1 MIILSANNITKAYG
15 VDVILSGISFHI
27 NQGDR
32 VGVIGA
38 NGAGKTT
45 LLNILSGDMPRDEGD
60 VFISSDTT
68 IGYLKQSDEFSSD
81 KTLYEEVSSIFVHM
95 EVLEKEMGEL
105 SVEIGEKSQNGEDV
119 EKKIQQLHLM
129 QEEYERKNGYT
140 YKSEINGILN
150 SMAFTEDFFEKKIS
164 TLSGGERTRLSLAC
178 LLLKK
183 PDLLFLDEPTNH
195 LDIGTIKWL
204 EQYLKGYKGTIVLI
218 SHDRYFLD
226 QTVNKIFE
234 LENHKMYIYE
244 GNYSTFAEKKRQRLD
259 DEMRKYDQQ
268 QKEID
273 RQEEIIRRFKQHG
286 TEKLAKRAQSR
297 EKQLAKIDVLEKPTV
312 PTGKIKIHFK
322 QNFKSGNDVLKAQDL
337 SMSFGHG
344 QNKKHLFNN
353 VDFDIKRGERICI
366 VGPNGV
372 GKTTLLK
379 IMMQTLE
386 PDGGHLKTGH
396 NVAFGY
402 YDQGQKLLNFN
413 NTVFEEMKDSYR
425 LYSDTEMRSI
435 LGRFLFRNEAV
446 FLNVA
451 SLSGGEK
458 ARLTLLKLMLSGAN
472 VIILDEPT
480 NHLDINSKEIVEDAL
495 LDFPGTVIVVSHDRY
510 FLNKVPTRIFELTQN
525 GIDSYLGSYDYYVE
539 KKQSIDSGKK
549 YLEELSKIQSSSETE
564 GERSEK
570 IVDSGLQ
577 RKINKENEAKDR
589 KKERDIKKYEE
600 EISKIEGEIGIY
612 EAEMCKESVFTNH
625 VLASEYNEKVE
636 ISKNKLEKV
645 YEEWLKLQD

>member
-1 MIILSANNITKAYG
+1 MIILSANNITKTYG
-15 VDVILSGISFHI
+15 VDVILNGISFHI

-68 IGYLKQSDEFSSD
+68 IGYLKQSDEFNSD
-81 KTLYEEVSSIFVHM
+81 KTLYEEVSSIFAHM

-297 EKQLAKIDVLEKPTV
+297 EKQLAKIDVLGKPTT

-344 QNKKHLFNN
+344 QNKKQLFNN

-386 PDGGHLKTGH
+386 PDDGHLKIGH

-402 YDQGQKLLNFN
+402 YDQGQKLLNLT

-510 FLNKVPTRIFELTQN
+510 FLNKVPTRIFELNQN

-549 YLEELSKIQSSSETE
+549 YLEELSKTQGNSEKE
-564 GERSEK
+564 GEQSEK
-570 IVDSGLQ
+570 VFDPGLQ

-600 EISKIEGEIGIY
+600 EIAKIEGEIAIY

-625 VLASEYNEKVE
+625 VLAGEYNEKVE
-636 ISKNKLEKV
+636 ISKNKLEKG
-645 YEEWLKLQD
+645 YEEWLKLQN

>member
-15 VDVILSGISFHI
+15 VEVILTGISFHI

-45 LLNILSGDMPRDEGD
+45 LLNLLSGDMPRDEGD

-68 IGYLKQSDEFSSD
+68 MGYLKQSDEFNSD
-81 KTLYEEVSSIFVHM
+81 KTLYEEVSSIFVHL
-95 EVLEKEMGEL
+95 EELEKEMGDL

-129 QEEYERKNGYT
+129 QEEYERKNGYS

-273 RQEEIIRRFKQHG
+273 RQEEMIRRFKQHG

-297 EKQLAKIDVLEKPTV
+297 EKQLAKIDVLGKPV
-312 PTGKIKIHFK
+312 APTGKIKIHFK

-344 QNKKHLFNN
+344 QNKKQLFNH

-386 PDGGHLKTGH
+386 PDEGHLKIGH

-402 YDQGQKLLNFN
+402 YDQGQKLLNLKN
-413 NTVFEEMKDSYR
+413 NVFEEMKDSYR

-458 ARLTLLKLMLSGAN
+458 ARLTLLKLMLSGSN

-510 FLNKVPTRIFELTQN
+510 FLNKVPTRIFELTQT

-549 YLEELSKIQSSSETE
+549 YLEELSKTQSNLGTE
-564 GERSEK
+564 EEQNEK
-570 IVDSGLQ
+570 GFDPGLQ
-577 RKINKENEAKDR
+577 RKINKENEAKNR
-589 KKERDIKKYEE
+589 KRERDIKKYEE
-600 EISKIEGEIGIY
+600 EISKIEAEIAIY

-636 ISKNKLEKV
+636 ISKEKLGNV
-645 YEEWLKLQD
+645 YEEWLKLQN

>member
-15 VDVILSGISFHI
+15 IDVILSGISFHI

-32 VGVIGA
+32 VGVIGE

-68 IGYLKQSDEFSSD
+68 IGYLKQSDEFNSD
-81 KTLYEEVSSIFVHM
+81 KTLYEEVASIFTH
-95 EVLEKEMGEL
+95 LEKLEYEMGAL

-226 QTVNKIFE
+226 QTVNKVFE

-297 EKQLAKIDVLEKPTV
+297 EKQLAKIDVLGKPTS

-344 QNKKHLFNN
+344 QNKKQLFNH

-386 PDGGHLKTGH
+386 PDDGHLKIGH

-402 YDQGQKLLNFN
+402 YDQGQKLLNLK

-458 ARLTLLKLMLSGAN
+458 ARLTLLKLMLSGSN

-510 FLNKVPTRIFELTQN
+510 FLNKVPTRIFELTQT

-549 YLEELSKIQSSSETE
+549 YLEELSKIQSNSGMEE
-564 GERSEK
+564 EHGEKNFDPS
-570 IVDSGLQ
+570 LQ
-577 RKINKENEAKDR
+577 RKKNKETEAKNR
-589 KKERDIKKYEE
+589 KKDRDIEKYEE
-600 EISKIEGEIGIY
+600 EILKIEEEITIY
-612 EAEMCKESVFTNH
+612 EVEMCKESVFTNH
-625 VLASEYNEKVE
+625 VLACEYHE
-636 ISKNKLEKV
+636 KLEIAKAKLGKV
-645 YEEWLKLQD
+645 YEEWLKLQN

>member
-1 MIILSANNITKAYG
+1 MIILSANNITKTYG
-15 VDVILSGISFHI
+15 VDVILNGISFHI

-81 KTLYEEVSSIFVHM
+81 KTLYEEVSSIFAHM

-297 EKQLAKIDVLEKPTV
+297 EKQLAKIDVLGKPTT

-344 QNKKHLFNN
+344 QNKKQLFNN

-386 PDGGHLKTGH
+386 PDDGHLKIGH

-402 YDQGQKLLNFN
+402 YDQGQKLLNLT

-510 FLNKVPTRIFELTQN
+510 FLNKVPTRIFELNQN

-549 YLEELSKIQSSSETE
+549 YLEELSKTQGNSEKE
-564 GERSEK
+564 GEQSEK
-570 IVDSGLQ
+570 VFDPGLQ

-600 EISKIEGEIGIY
+600 EIAKIEGEIAIY

-625 VLASEYNEKVE
+625 VLAGEYNEKVE
-636 ISKNKLEKV
+636 ISKNKLEKG
-645 YEEWLKLQD
+645 YEEWLKLQN